1 MKVVYCTLFPLV
13 SFYLKFSHIRFLMRQ
28 YVQIHLG
35 YAMYSFLHRTIFSH
49 WIFWVEFLMRHAFR
63 GIRPRGSVMKRVRVG
78 HERAS
83 TETWAPS
90 RTLTPQVHIYIY
102 MRGEERVLYGSIIQK
117 IMRRELHPIS
127 VYCLL
132 LCSCDCFSSSATR
145 RYSESL
151 VSQQEN
157 LSLIPCPY
165 AKIKWK
171 SFTPSIFNPRCK

>member
-28 YVQIHLG
+28 YVQIHLA

-63 GIRPRGSVMKRVRVG
+63 GIRPRGSVMKRVLVG
-78 HERAS
+78 LERAS

-102 MRGEERVLYGSIIQK
+102 ERRG
-117 IMRRELHPIS
+117 
-127 VYCLL
+127 
-132 LCSCDCFSSSATR
+132 
-145 RYSESL
+145 
-151 VSQQEN
+151 
-157 LSLIPCPY
+157 
-165 AKIKWK
+165 K
-171 SFTPSIFNPRCK
+171 SFVQIYYLENNEKRAPPYICVLSTFVFVWLFFLVGNTTLLGIISFTTGKSLSDPVSLC